1 MEIQSG
7 LGTSTFRW
15 LSDIGMTLDGDLMV
29 DSTGD
34 LAIVDG
40 WEWLYREINKRI
52 RTNNPSW
59 RNHAGIGCS
68 LNDFIGQPNTPEVA
82 QEIRR
87 RIKSVLSVDSI
98 AYPGEI
104 EVDIIPLGNSGIAIH
119 ITVRISGN
127 IVDLQKLI
135 FDYSNGT
142 IQEID
147 EQSTI
152 YTDMPKEVK
161 HIRLAKPN
169 DIALNNKYQKIID
182 NQQ

>member
-1 MEIQSG
+1 MEIRAG

-15 LSDIGMTLDGDLMV
+15 LSDIGMTLNGDLMV

-59 RNHAGIGCS
+59 RNHSGIGCS

-82 QEIRR
+82 KEIRR
-87 RIKSVLSVDSI
+87 RIKSVLSIDNI

-104 EVDIIPLGNSGIAIH
+104 EVDVIPLENSGITIH

-127 IVDLQKLI
+127 IIDLQKLI
-135 FDYSNGT
+135 FDYSNGV

-147 EQSTI
+147 EQTTI
-152 YTDMPKEVK
+152 AIDMPKETK
-161 HIRLAKPN
+161 HIRIAKQN
-169 DIALNNKYQKIID
+169 EIALNNKYQKVID
-182 NQQ
+182 RQQ